1 MAWKGLHL
9 SKPARLALSQSQ
21 ISIRIDGED
30 EVRLPLEDIAWIVL
44 DTPQATLTSALLSAC
59 MNAGIAI
66 VFTDQRHT
74 PSGLALPFHGHFKQ
88 GEVARIQLAISQP
101 LKKRLWQSIV
111 RAKILNQVSALVT
124 AKREG
129 ALKLREMAKRVRS
142 GDPDNVEARA
152 ARAYWSCLWT
162 DFRREDEQDLRNKML
177 NYGYAVVRAGVARAL
192 VAYGLI
198 PAFGLQH
205 ASATNP
211 FNLADD
217 LFEPFRPFVD
227 VLARETGVTE
237 AREATELTLEHRR
250 TMASALNL
258 NCVMNGEVVSLLTA
272 AERSA
277 ASLVRA
283 METGRAEELMLPE
296 FSG

>member
-1 MAWKGLHL
+1 LAWKGLHL
-9 SKPARLALSQSQ
+9 SKPARLALNQSQ

-44 DTPQATLTSALLSAC
+44 DTPQATLTSA
-59 MNAGIAI
+59 GIAV

-88 GEVARIQLAISQP
+88 GEVARIQSAISQP

-111 RAKILNQVSALVT
+111 RAKILNQASALVT

-129 ALKLREMAKRVRS
+129 AFKLREMARRVRS

-250 TMASALNL
+250 TMAGALNL

-277 ASLVRA
+277 AALVRA
-283 METGRAEELMLPE
+283 METGSAEELMLPE